1 MRPIGRGCLW
11 AASGLPLGYLWAA
24 SVLGQRIWMAHWNR
38 CGICYPVPCWSV
50 PLPNAA
56 AGHFTVKFDNTGYHE
71 AVGTDAIEAIVTIF
85 YTTL

>member
-1 MRPIGRGCLW
+1 
-11 AASGLPLGYLWAA
+11 
-24 SVLGQRIWMAHWNR
+24 
-38 CGICYPVPCWSV
+38 
-50 PLPNAA
+50 LPNAA

>member
-1 MRPIGRGCLW
+1 MLEQILW
-11 AASGLPLGYLWAA
+11 TA
-24 SVLGQRIWMAHWNR
+24 RKNR
-38 CGICYPVPCWSV
+38 DSICYPVSCSSTS
-50 PLPNAA
+50 LPNAA